1 MTAQT
6 QSSRRLPIT
15 RRVLDQ
21 MSPHRWFAGL
31 CDRTPPVPAYMFHQ
45 PVPDLFT
52 SMAQA
57 VRRSQCAAVTT
68 DDVLD
73 RAGSLNPDRSIWL
86 TFDDGWSSVWSVAFP
101 IAKRHSLRFT
111 AFICP
116 ELIEE
121 SDECRTTIESGLE
134 PDEARQR
141 DLGPRSRLTWG
152 ELRQMS
158 QSGLV
163 DVQSHSL
170 HHGLVFRSPDAQVSR
185 RDVELVLRSG
195 LPILQQSGG
204 RDVLLRRA
212 EAQDVRHPLGPALAV
227 ERRYLEASADAE
239 GRWESDEERRRRFCD
254 DLSGARRMLESRLS
268 TRVRALAPP
277 WALMHRDLPA
287 VAAETGHELLVMGF
301 PFTPLPAA
309 PIPVHPRLKGDAVWF
324 AISSRMTAPAR
335 WLVSM
340 SNSRRLASAGGVP

>member
-1 MTAQT
+1 MISQT
-6 QSSRRLPIT
+6 PWPGKPPIT

-21 MSPHRWFAGL
+21 MSPHHWFGGL
-31 CDRTPPVPAYMFHQ
+31 CDRTPPVPAYLFHQ
-45 PVPDLFT
+45 PVPDHFT
-52 SMAQA
+52 SIAQA
-57 VRRSQCAAVTT
+57 VRRSQCATVTT

-73 RAGSLNPDRSIWL
+73 RAGSLTPERSVWL

-101 IAKRHSLRFT
+101 IAKRYGLRFT

-121 SDECRTTIESGLE
+121 SDECRTTIESGLD

-141 DLGPRSRLTWG
+141 DSGPRGRLTWG
-152 ELRQMS
+152 ELKQMS
-158 QSGLV
+158 QSGLG

-170 HHGLVFRSPDAQVSR
+170 NHGLVFWSPDAQISP
-185 RDVELVLRSG
+185 RDVDLALRSG
-195 LPILQQSGG
+195 APILQRSGG
-204 RDVLLRRA
+204 RDVLLRRPA
-212 EAQDVRHPLGPALAV
+212 VQDVGHPLGPALAV
-227 ERRYLEASADAE
+227 ERRYLEAE
-239 GRWESDEERRRRFCD
+239 GRWESDEERRRRFCE

-324 AISSRMTAPAR
+324 AISNSMTAPAR